1 MRKIL
6 SKNVKEIHRGNN
18 HGDQLCEVAL
28 RPGLPQGH
36 LPCGHRESWV
46 QTTEWEQKSR
56 LCFSA
61 RWKAE
66 NETQSQILWKVTFQK
81 AHLTAKRSRQETCFV
96 QRLGRKVGF
105 LRIYDH
111 SPTIMRVSRCRH
123 SLPAWPRKPQITKS
137 IWSRI
142 GCILERLEVAKTIL
156 SGRMSPQPGPRRAPT
171 GKDQWNLS
179 S

>member
-1 MRKIL
+1 MWRKPTEETARET
-6 SKNVKEIHRGNN
+6 SFVRSQYCQGCPRDNCRVGT
-18 HGDQLCEVAL
+18 VA
-28 RPGLPQGH
+28 
-36 LPCGHRESWV
+36 SWV
-46 QTTEWEQKSR
+46 QTTEREQKSR

-81 AHLTAKRSRQETCFV
+81 AYLTAKRSHQETCFI

-111 SPTIMRVSRCRH
+111 IPPIMRVSGYRH
-123 SLPAWPRKPQITKS
+123 SLPAWPRTPQITKKYMVQDW
-137 IWSRI
+137 IHPRASR
-142 GCILERLEVAKTIL
+142 
-156 SGRMSPQPGPRRAPT
+156 
-171 GKDQWNLS
+171 S